1 MKKHF
6 ILLLV
11 FLASAQ
17 LSFAQALP
25 DSIQTYVVHALDIMK
40 KHSLKKHTTDWET
53 LYAKTLEDA
62 KGATTIRDT
71 YPVILKALKRL
82 GDGHSGLYG
91 AEVIEILSKYSYEE
105 ATSQKLPMPSGRMV
119 EGKYAMIT
127 IPGFAAFLN
136 DEQLTFTDSLQSIIK
151 SLDAQKPKGW
161 IIDLCRN
168 QGGNF
173 EPTMAGL
180 LPILGD
186 GKWIGYTDA
195 DGELKY
201 EQYKNGT
208 ITGLTDSLEHTIANP
223 YTVKKRNL
231 PVAVLVSKITS
242 SSGEFTA
249 IAFAGRKDTKLIGTS
264 TLGLTTSNQPFILSD
279 GAWLNLTTTKATDRN
294 GKVYGKRVTPDV
306 ELSLTENE
314 DTNNTLYLEA
324 AIKHL
329 KNPKN

>member
-1 MKKHF
+1 MKKPF
-6 ILLLV
+6 LLLLA

-25 DSIQTYVVHALDIMK
+25 DSIQTYVVQALDIMK
-40 KHSLKKHTTDWET
+40 NNSLKKHNTDWET

-62 KGATTIRDT
+62 KSATTIRAT
-71 YPVILKALKRL
+71 YPVIEKALHRL

-91 AEVIEILSKYSYEE
+91 AEIIEVLSKYSYEE

-119 EGKYAMIT
+119 EGKYAMIV

-136 DEQLTFTDSLQSIIK
+136 EEQLAFTDSLHSIIRA
-151 SLDAQKPKGW
+151 LDTQKPKGW
-161 IIDLCRN
+161 IIDLRRN

-186 GKWIGYTDA
+186 GNWIGYTDA
-195 DGELKY
+195 DGSLRHET
-201 EQYKNGT
+201 YKNGT
-208 ITGLTDSLEHTIANP
+208 ITGLTDSLEHMIAKP
-223 YTVKKRNL
+223 YRVKKRNL
-231 PVAVLVSKITS
+231 PVAVLVSKSTS
-242 SSGEFTA
+242 SSGEFAA
-249 IAFAGRKDTKLIGTS
+249 ITFVGRQRTKLIGVS
-264 TLGLTTSNQPFILSD
+264 TLGLTTSNQPFVLSD

-294 GKVYGKRVTPDV
+294 GKVYGRSITPDIK
-306 ELSLTENE
+306 LSLTDNEKEN
-314 DTNNTLYLEA
+314 NALYLEA

-329 KNPKN
+329 KSSKK

>member
-1 MKKHF
+1 MKKPF

-25 DSIQTYVVHALDIMK
+25 DSIQTYVVQTLDIMK
-40 KHSLKKHTTDWET
+40 QNSLKKHTTDWEK

-62 KGATTIRDT
+62 KTATTIRAT
-71 YPVILKALKRL
+71 YPVIQKALKRL

-136 DEQLTFTDSLQSIIK
+136 EEQLAFTDSLQSIIK
-151 SLDAQKPKGW
+151 ALDALKPKGW
-161 IIDLCRN
+161 IIDLRNN

-180 LPILGD
+180 LPILGN
-186 GKWIGYTDA
+186 GNWIGYTDS
-195 DGELKY
+195 DGKPSY
-201 EQYKNGT
+201 ETYKNGT
-208 ITGLTDSLEHTIANP
+208 ITGLTDSLEHTIAKP

-231 PVAVLVSKITS
+231 PVAVLVSKATS

-249 IAFAGRKDTKLIGTS
+249 ISFVGRKNTKLIGTN

-294 GKVYGKRVTPDV
+294 GKVYGRSVAPDIA
-306 ELSLTENE
+306 LPLTDDE
-314 DTNNTLYLEA
+314 DSNNTLYLET
-324 AIKHL
+324 AIKFL
-329 KNPKN
+329 KNPKK